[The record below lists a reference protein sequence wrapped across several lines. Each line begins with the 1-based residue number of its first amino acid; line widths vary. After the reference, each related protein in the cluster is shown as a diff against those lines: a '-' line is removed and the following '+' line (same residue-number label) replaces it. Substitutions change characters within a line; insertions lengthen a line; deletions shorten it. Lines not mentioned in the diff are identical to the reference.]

1 MRILEGLVK
10 ISVRELVEFV
20 LRQGSINAS
29 AIGSSNRAVLG
40 TLAHK
45 KIQKSMDA
53 NYEAEVKLV
62 HECEIDQIVYVIEGR
77 ADGIIK
83 DLVSVT
89 IDEIK
94 TTTTSLEQ
102 IDENYNHLHWAQA
115 KCYAYF
121 YALQNDL
128 QEMQVRL
135 TYYNIDTK
143 EIKHLNRSFFFSEL
157 EAFFNGVIQKY
168 HKWIKFYMA
177 WTKVRD
183 RSLKEVA
190 FPFKEYRAGQ
200 RALAVSVYKS
210 IQKGERLYASAP
222 TGIGKTISTLF
233 PSLKAIGEGYGTKIF
248 YLTAKTITRTVAEQ
262 AAQLLYING
271 AKIKVVTLTAKDK
284 ICFMEKTQCNPEY
297 CPYANGHFDR
307 VDDAVYE
314 IINESDLWSRPV
326 IEELAKKYQV
336 CPFELSLD
344 LSVWAD
350 VVICDYNYMFDPTVG
365 LKRFLD
371 HSDFIVLVDEAHNL
385 VDRAREMYSA
395 SLSKRQCL
403 QVKKTLGRQFPAI
416 SKELNKINE
425 YMLDLRK
432 DYIEVTGSYISKEAP
447 KKLYTILK
455 HFIGAVDKKLQQGQA
470 HTLPSELVD
479 FYFEAFQFNKIYEF
493 FDEHYITYGETN
505 GHEVIIKMYCI
516 DPSAAIEAV
525 TKEAQSVIFFSAT
538 LLPIDYYQYMLG
550 GSEDKAIALPSPFKA
565 EHALK
570 MVATDIATRYRV
582 RAQSYNKICEY
593 IDTMVKTKV
602 GHYMVFFPSYKYM
615 LDVYE
620 AMEVYKGN
628 YDIYVQDNN
637 MDEEAREA
645 FLKRFVPNP
654 NRTSVNFCVLGGIFS
669 EGIDLTEDR
678 LIGVMIVGVG
688 LPQIGLERDLIKNYF
703 DELGKDG
710 YHYAYSYPGMNKVLQ
725 AIGRLIRTEKDRG
738 IILLMDERFTTP
750 FYQSLF
756 PPELSVKYHIHR
768 KQLPQVTKLI
778 KDFWIETDE
787 G

>member
-20 LRQGSINAS
+20 LRQGNINAS
-29 AIGSSNRAVLG
+29 AISSSNRAVLG

-45 KIQKSMDA
+45 KIQKSMEA
-53 NYEAEVKLV
+53 NYEAEVRLV
-62 HECEIDQIVYVIEGR
+62 HECEIEGIVYVVEGR

-94 TTTTSLEQ
+94 TTTTSLDQ

-121 YALQNDL
+121 YAKQNDL
-128 QEMQVRL
+128 PEMQVRL

-143 EIKHLNRSFFFSEL
+143 EIKNLQRSFFFSEL
-157 EAFFNGVIQKY
+157 EAFFTQIIQKY
-168 HKWIKFYMA
+168 NKWIKIYMA
-177 WTKVRD
+177 WTKERD
-183 RSLKEVA
+183 RSLKLVA
-190 FPFKEYRAGQ
+190 FPFENYREGQ

-233 PSLKAIGEGYGTKIF
+233 PSLKAMGEGYGTKIF

-262 AAQLLYING
+262 AAHLLYNNG
-271 AKIKVVTLTAKDK
+271 AKVKVVTLTAKDK

-314 IINESDLWSRPV
+314 IINQSDLWNRGQ

-350 VVICDYNYMFDPTVG
+350 IVICDYNYIFDPTVG

-371 HSDFIVLVDEAHNL
+371 HSDFIILVDEAHNL

-403 QVKKTLGRQFPAI
+403 QVKKTLGKQFPTI

-432 DYIEVTGSYISKEAP
+432 DYIEMTGSYISKEAP
-447 KKLYTILK
+447 KKLYTILRK
-455 HFIGAVDKKLQQGQA
+455 FIGAVDKKLQQGQA
-470 HTLPSELVD
+470 GDMPKELID

-493 FDEHYITYGETN
+493 FDDHYVTYGETN
-505 GHEVIIKMYCI
+505 GHEVMMKMYCI
-516 DPSAAIEAV
+516 DPSAAIETV
-525 TKEAQSVIFFSAT
+525 IESAQSVIFFSAT

-550 GSEDKAIALPSPFKA
+550 GGEDKAIALPSPFEEK
-565 EHALK
+565 HALK
-570 MVATDIATRYRV
+570 MVATDVATRYRV
-582 RAQSYNKICEY
+582 RESSYSKISAY
-593 IDTMVKTKV
+593 IDAMVKTKV

-620 AMEVYKGN
+620 AMAEIQKDYEVY
-628 YDIYVQDNN
+628 IQENN

-645 FLKRFVPNP
+645 FLQRFVPNP
-654 NRTSVNFCVLGGIFS
+654 DKTTVNFCVLGGIFS

-710 YHYAYSYPGMNKVLQ
+710 YHYAYTYPGMNKVLQ
-725 AIGRLIRTEKDRG
+725 AIGRLVRTEKDRG
-738 IILLMDERFTTP
+738 IILLMDERFTSP
-750 FYQSLF
+750 FYESLF
-756 PPELSVKYHIHR
+756 PPELSQKYYINYR
-768 KQLPQVTKLI
+768 QLPQVTKLI
-778 KDFWIETDE
+778 NDFWEQT
-787 G
+787 